1 MRPLLAVLLILA
13 MPLCAQAGSHWRD
26 SRGAQPPAYT
36 GGGRPAYAP
45 PPHGG
50 YRGPPSPYA
59 PPPPPPPH
67 GGYRG
72 PPGPFGPPP
81 GPAYAVPSPR
91 TQQQRARDDVRSGR
105 RAPLPIVIERLR
117 RSTGAEYVDTREVR
131 DPSGR
136 PLYVLRF
143 RQRGRYFDVPVDAET
158 GLVQR

>member
-1 MRPLLAVLLILA
+1 MRTLLAVLLILA
-13 MPLCAQAGSHWRD
+13 TPLCAQAGSHWRD
-26 SRGAQPPAYT
+26 SGGAQPPAYT

-45 PPHGG
+45 PPPPHGG

-59 PPPPPPPH
+59 PPPPH

-72 PPGPFGPPP
+72 PPAPYGLPP

-105 RAPLPIVIERLR
+105 RAPLPMVIERLR